1 LENILQKQQQEKGE
15 NMRRQEGARQ
25 RAVGHAAEVVS
36 NLATKYSNLA
46 NLSQGTK
53 PQQILSGVMD
63 LTSVPVGFA
72 AEGLL
77 KVLQAVEAG
86 SETGV
91 FLGAGAT
98 FTSGKYF
105 LSKGFGRDN
114 PARKKR
120 EEELIN
126 LKASLNA
133 DINELTRIFKVINS
147 RETEAQIKSEDVAK
161 LKDVHPSSKLLKV
174 MTKFEEGMKRA
185 QELADGKN
193 QGLVQ
198 ERLYG
203 DLAQAIDD
211 EIKRLEK
218 FNRTDTVDMKPIKKL
233 ITELHNR
240 FKDIML
246 SFRESKLQGLKH
258 VALGFGEL
266 LLGIGA
272 VVATFAAALVL
283 IPLVVVPCFG
293 INLATRITSF
303 LAGVCVLVANRL
315 YHAFAMLNSAL
326 FLKRDQQD
334 DFSKS
339 IDGRVKELDDLQ
351 IRLFDLAMKTPSKGE
366 PENLSSDPY
375 TSKGEVEQHS
385 AGGSEQQ
392 VSSGGEGSEKHLGG
406 GASQSVT
413 NELTHAVQSVSAAA
427 SHGQQ
432 QSILDAGA
440 NPNL

>member
-1 LENILQKQQQEKGE
+1 
-15 NMRRQEGARQ
+15 MRRQEGARQ

-303 LAGVCVLVANRL
+303 LAGVCVLVASRL

-326 FLKRDQQD
+326 FLKRDQQEG
-334 DFSKS
+334 FNIS
-339 IDGRVKELDDLQ
+339 IDGRVKQLDDLQ
-351 IRLFDLAMKTPSKGE
+351 TRLFDLAMKTPSKGE
-366 PENLSSDPY
+366 PINMPTDSNTLGD
-375 TSKGEVEQHS
+375 GQQHS
-385 AGGSEQQ
+385 VGGSEQQ
-392 VSSGGEGSEKHLGG
+392 VLPGGVSVEEPLKVTQVLQSVVEEVAKGSE
-406 GASQSVT
+406 
-413 NELTHAVQSVSAAA
+413 
-427 SHGQQ
+427 

-440 NPNL
+440 NPHN

>member
-1 LENILQKQQQEKGE
+1 MENNLQKQQQEKGE
-15 NMRRQEGARQ
+15 NMKNVAKQLLEQ
-25 RAVGHAAEVVS
+25 
-36 NLATKYSNLA
+36 YSNLA
-46 NLSQGTK
+46 NMPQGTI
-53 PQQILSGVMD
+53 PQKVLAGFMD
-63 LTSVPVGFA
+63 LTSVPLGFA
-72 AEGLL
+72 ADALQRGL
-77 KVLQAVEAG
+77 KVAEDVSLKGTYLGVGSTYKAG
-86 SETGV
+86 K
-91 FLGAGAT
+91 FL
-98 FTSGKYF
+98 

-114 PARKKR
+114 PARKMR
-120 EEELIN
+120 EAELGLLKGN
-126 LKASLNA
+126 LET
-133 DINELTRIFKVINS
+133 DIKKLKEIHGVINS
-147 RETEAQIKSEDVAK
+147 LKVSVEETQSAK
-161 LKDVHPSSKLLKV
+161 KELEVFLQSHPSSKLLKA
-174 MTKFEEGMKRA
+174 MTKYEKERDREGGVQGRMGEHALTALARAITDEFE
-185 QELADGKN
+185 
-193 QGLVQ
+193 
-198 ERLYG
+198 
-203 DLAQAIDD
+203 
-211 EIKRLEK
+211 RLEK
-218 FNRTDTVDMKPIKKL
+218 FKNTETSQLKGFKKV
-233 ITELHNR
+233 ITELHNW